1 MTDLRI
7 AVIGDKDFD
16 NYAQME
22 SVLNAFIGIHKEK
35 TISIVSGGNDGAHS
49 SAKRYA
55 SEKGLKFDCYPAD
68 TDRYGK
74 VAGFIRNKEL
84 IGAADRVIAF
94 WKGRSGET
102 KNAIEEAERL
112 DIPSYSVTP

>member
-16 NYAQME
+16 NYKQME
-22 SVLNAFIGIHKEK
+22 STLDSFINIHPGK
-35 TISIVSGGNDGAHS
+35 TISIVSGEDAGAHL

-84 IGAADRVIAF
+84 VGASDRVIAF
-94 WKGRSGET
+94 WSGRSGET

-112 DIPSYSVTP
+112 DIPSYSVAP

>member
-1 MTDLRI
+1 MTNLRI

-22 SVLNAFIGIHKEK
+22 SVLNTFIGIHKEK

-49 SAKRYA
+49 SAKKYA

-68 TDRYGK
+68 NDRYGK

-84 IGAADRVIAF
+84 VGASDRVIAF
-94 WKGRSGET
+94 WDGRTSET
-102 KNAIEEAERL
+102 KNAIEEAERV
-112 DIPSYSVTP
+112 DIPNYIVKP